1 MGNLGFYCFTS
12 PATPTVLTVKQ
23 RIALLSGQQKSSL
36 LDGFINKIPPEH
48 LDHKL
53 LIPLDLIKYVFDK
66 VDEMQTLSKQYMR
79 GEVIITPAVTHF
91 DPITHELVID
101 TPAVMNTP
109 PTTQSELYNI
119 IQPLF
124 DDFTTGQ
131 VTAIMN
137 AMVKWSKYDGTGTFA
152 FYAAQIIL

>member
-1 MGNLGFYCFTS
+1 MGNLGFYCFTAP
-12 PATPTVLTVKQ
+12 PAPAILTVKQ
-23 RIALLSGQQKSSL
+23 RIALLSGGQKLSM
-36 LDGFINKIPPEH
+36 LDAFINKIPPEH

-53 LIPLDLIKYVFDK
+53 LIPLDLIQYVFNK
-66 VDEMQTLSKQYMR
+66 VDEMQALSKQYMR
-79 GEVIITPAVTHF
+79 GEVIITPAVTHL
-91 DPITHELVID
+91 DPITREMVID

-109 PTTQSELYNI
+109 PTTQVELYNI

-124 DDFTTGQ
+124 DDFTSGQ

-137 AMVKWSKYDGTGTFA
+137 AMIKWTKYDGTGTFS